1 MPSRRLR
8 PSLALA
14 LLLTAAAIHGA
25 DAPTPLASY
34 SFDDEVDTGPDTFRI
49 FQGGRG
55 HLALS
60 EAFRL
65 SGHRSIELRDVAG
78 DGDFPELMGFFPE
91 RRSGRLHFH
100 FAFLVTD
107 PAQEWNAALAGPR
120 GFSLDPDGIAFWL
133 QAREG
138 RLVHVSDSIPKR
150 LFAPEPFAW
159 YRVDVSY
166 RLAEG
171 RYDLTIAR
179 EGQAEAVV
187 ALRDQPNG
195 GAHAGSAVD
204 KFSFVGAPFSDSSD
218 VVYYVDDVAVWAEGA
233 PPPGAFVAPGRRRLF
248 VELFDLY
255 QRRLAGKPRCLPVSA
270 AEQIGLEGDDL
281 RELYRRVPADA
292 LDALLRGDAGPRPAH
307 AALQASGRA
316 PFEALASWAEGCA
329 ALERGAVDEALRRF
343 ERAVQGARAAD
354 HYALHVA
361 VALAALERF
370 DEADLALA
378 SQRDPG
384 GEDARHA
391 VVSAFVGLAKGDL
404 DAALAAV
411 RDPASRVFDDNP
423 HGWLLSPAAASAA
436 ELGALRRA
444 SGDAARRQVALTFAA
459 VQYYHVLLW
468 RREYAA
474 ARDYARQAATRL
486 GAAAAALWRERGGD
500 ASLFLRDL
508 RAAEEDYLAA
518 RVEPAR
524 RPWVDLKL
532 ADVAFLRGD
541 LETERLLRE
550 RYYGGLR

>member
-8 PSLALA
+8 PSVALA
-14 LLLTAAAIHGA
+14 LVLAATAVQAA

-34 SFDDEVDTGPDTFRI
+34 SFDEEVDTGPDTFRI

-55 HLALS
+55 HVAPS

-78 DGDFPELMGFFPE
+78 DGDFPELVGFFPE
-91 RRSGRLHFH
+91 RRSGRLQFH

-150 LFAPEPFAW
+150 LFAPEPFVW

-195 GAHAGSAVD
+195 GAHPGSAVD

-292 LDALLRGDAGPRPAH
+292 LDTLLRGDAGPRPAH

-316 PFEALASWAEGCA
+316 PFEALANWAEGCA
-329 ALERGAVDEALRRF
+329 ALERGAVDLALRRF
-343 ERAVQGARAAD
+343 EQAAQGARAGD

-361 VALAALERF
+361 VALAALDRF

-378 SQRDPG
+378 AQRDPG
-384 GEDARHA
+384 GDDARHA
-391 VVSAFVGLAKGDL
+391 VVSAFVGLARGDL

-411 RDPASRVFDDNP
+411 RDPASRV
-423 HGWLLSPAAASAA
+423 
-436 ELGALRRA
+436 A
-444 SGDAARRQVALTFAA
+444 SGEATALTFAA

-474 ARDYARQAATRL
+474 ARDYARQAATRP
-486 GAAAAALWRERGGD
+486 GAAAAALWHERGGD

-508 RAAEEDYLAA
+508 GAAEEDYLAA

-550 RYYGGLR
+550 RHYGGLR